1 MSARKPP
8 HLCEGRSALALR
20 ERVPTLI
27 TRFPGF
33 PVQLGG
39 SGARMRLWLA
49 KAYAVASSAENR
61 KSGFS
66 AGWNSLCPN
75 LPLTQ
80 LTITLT
86 QREPSNHGQLP

>member
-39 SGARMRLWLA
+39 SGRVQCRA
-49 KAYAVASSAENR
+49 
-61 KSGFS
+61 GFS